1 MKTTTRPLQHSI
13 SRSAPQLALLLI
25 PLALASFALLPQ
37 ARAVDPPPDGG
48 DWTWKE
54 AGRLNTARY
63 LHTAT
68 LLPNGMVLV
77 AGGAGRN
84 VNALAS
90 AELYDPA
97 SRDLDYH
104 RQPQHRTFIF
114 TRRHCYKTA
123 WSLLS
128 EELTPIPVLPRA
140 RNCTTRRAGPG
151 LPRAASTPHA
161 FITPR
166 RCYTMA
172 WSLFQGDMITSNFK
186 PQAPNC
192 TTRQAGPGVPHAAS
206 TPHAVITRLTLLPN
220 DRVLVS
226 GGIDSNFNPSASVEL
241 YSPASGTWT
250 TTSFLRIARYSH
262 TATSLQ
268 NGIVLVSGGLDTNGR
283 PVARAERGRPQP

>member
-97 SRDLDYH
+97 SRTWTTTGRVDTARLYH
-104 RQPQHRTFIF
+104 
-114 TRRHCYKTA
+114 TA
-123 WSLLS
+123 TLLQNGMVLVVGGTDTNSSASASAELYDPASGTWTATGSLNTARVHHTATLLHNGMVLVS
-128 EELTPIPVLPRA
+128 GGYDNFELQT
-140 RNCTTRRAGPG
+140 
-151 LPRAASTPHA
+151 ASAELYDPASGTW
-161 FITPR
+161 I
-166 RCYTMA
+166 
-172 WSLFQGDMITSNFK
+172 
-186 PQAPNC
+186 
-192 TTRQAGPGVPHAAS
+192 PHAAS
-206 TPHAVITRLTLLPN
+206 TPHAVITRLRYYQTTGSLFREELTAISILPRALN
-220 DRVLVS
+220 CTAQRAGPGLPQAS
-226 GGIDSNFNPSASVEL
+226 SALHVIR
-241 YSPASGTWT
+241 T
-250 TTSFLRIARYSH
+250 RRRRYK
-262 TATSLQ
+262 TA
-268 NGIVLVSGGLDTNGR
+268 
-283 PVARAERGRPQP
+283 